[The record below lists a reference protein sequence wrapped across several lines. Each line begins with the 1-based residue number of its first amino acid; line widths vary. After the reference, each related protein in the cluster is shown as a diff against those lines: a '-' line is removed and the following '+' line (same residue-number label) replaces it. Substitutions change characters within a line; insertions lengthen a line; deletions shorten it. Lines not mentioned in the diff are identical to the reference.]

1 MEEYVF
7 QHQGLFFRIFT
18 DYDLTFDEVKGI
30 LDHLIEERAF
40 DETGSEFEEL
50 KLYSVPL
57 RGHVYDVDVMKYE
70 IAIYKK
76 TKVP

>member
-7 QHQGLFFRIFT
+7 QHKGLFFRIFT

-40 DETGSEFEEL
+40 DEASSEFEEL

-57 RGHVYDVDVMKYE
+57 KNYAYDMDVTKCE

-76 TKVP
+76 TKVK